1 MDIINSLHFHCMCLC
16 RWVCVTSFEQI
27 NSFVCWFC
35 TCVLVVFLC
44 FFLCVCVCVCVC
56 VCMCVCMCVCVCVYV
71 YVCVCVCVRLSYVYI
86 CMCGSSQ
93 LTYHTEAVGEGSWG
107 VEGGCPSLDSNL
119 QPLYPERSASSLSS
133 GWDLCCCKGQ
143 LLDLSDWAKSSTPV
157 CKMPSGPDWWSERVL
172 GMFTG
177 RKTVHKS
184 VSRMTMKKGPKT

>member
-35 TCVLVVFLC
+35 TCVLGF
-44 FFLCVCVCVCVC
+44 VCVCVCVS
-56 VCMCVCMCVCVCVYV
+56 VCECVCVCVW
-71 YVCVCVCVRLSYVYI
+71 VCVCAPQLCVYMHVWVFTVNLPHW
-86 CMCGSSQ
+86 GSGGRE
-93 LTYHTEAVGEGSWG
+93 LG

-143 LLDLSDWAKSSTPV
+143 LLDLSDWAKSSTSV

>member
-1 MDIINSLHFHCMCLC
+1 MELCQKRCLLKLCFDYGHHKHSSFPLYVFMSLGLC
-16 RWVCVTSFEQI
+16 DVFRAQI

-35 TCVLVVFLC
+35 IWV
-44 FFLCVCVCVCVC
+44 LCVCVCVCVC
-56 VCMCVCMCVCVCVYV
+56 A
-71 YVCVCVCVRLSYVYI
+71 RLSYVYI

-93 LTYHTEAVGEGSWG
+93 LTYHTEAMGEGSWG

-119 QPLYPERSASSLSS
+119 QPLYPECSASSLSS
-133 GWDLCCCKGQ
+133 GWDLCCCKSQ
-143 LLDLSDWAKSSTPV
+143 LLDLSDWAKSSTSV

-184 VSRMTMKKGPKT
+184 VARMTIKKGPKT